1 MKLDSIGKNIKK
13 YRLSKNLRQED
24 LAELAELSANYIGS
38 LERGEKTPSLPTFIE
53 ILNALEASADIV
65 FSDVL
70 NSGYI
75 VKDSLLHEQLAQL
88 SPEERK
94 RVYNIIETF
103 LKTS

>member
-24 LAELAELSANYIGS
+24 LAELAKLSANYIG
-38 LERGEKTPSLPTFIE
+38 LVERGEKTPSLPTFIE
-53 ILNALEASADIV
+53 ILNALNASADIV
-65 FSDVL
+65 LSDVL
-70 NSGYI
+70 DSGYT
-75 VKDSLLHEQLAQL
+75 VKESLLNEQMDKL
-88 SPEERK
+88 SPEERE

>member
-13 YRLSKNLRQED
+13 YRLSKKLRQED

-38 LERGEKTPSLPTFIE
+38 VERGEKTPSLPTFIE

-65 FSDVL
+65 LSDVL
-70 NSGYI
+70 ESGYT
-75 VKDSLLHEQLAQL
+75 VKESLFHEQLSML
-88 SPEERK
+88 SPEERN
-94 RVYNIIETF
+94 RIYSIIETF